1 MDELCIEFEYYLI
14 VSTIYN
20 DSLLKIQFVS
30 AISYN
35 KYKGYR
41 SILIH
46 MYSLAWNINDVR
58 HDL

>member
-1 MDELCIEFEYYLI
+1 MDKLHIEFEYYLI

-46 MYSLAWNINDVR
+46 MYSLA
-58 HDL
+58 